1 MAVFYKLYQE
11 NRETSKNKGKWYAR
25 AVHTG
30 TVTIDDLAEEIE
42 QSCTATR
49 ADILAVLSELVV
61 CMTRHLQLSHRVKLD
76 RLGTFKLGIRTTCSD
91 TIKEFS
97 ANNNVRSVHVLF
109 QPETKVEKDK
119 TRVKALIN
127 GCKVKELPKNAVTDE
142 LDGVET
148 A

>member
-11 NRETSKNKGKWYAR
+11 TRKTSKNNGKWYAR
-25 AVHTG
+25 AAHTG
-30 TVTIDDLAEEIE
+30 TVTIDDLAAEIE

-91 TIKEFS
+91 TVKEFS
-97 ANNNVRSVHVLF
+97 AANNVKSVHVLF